1 MASSSSY
8 LFLFSFISI
17 YETITLP
24 MPSLT
29 LPMNLPGKS
38 ITKSRILLAKIFEGL
53 WDIHLKKSMSKS
65 IVDVIKYGNL
75 QLYRAY
81 SAGFLK
87 LAINDKYIN
96 KQIPFLY
103 MRQCV
108 SKITCLE
115 ENNTK
120 CNMLN
125 NFTFN
130 HLKNL

>member
-1 MASSSSY
+1 MMASSSSY

-75 QLYRAY
+75 
-81 SAGFLK
+81 
-87 LAINDKYIN
+87 
-96 KQIPFLY
+96 
-103 MRQCV
+103 
-108 SKITCLE
+108 
-115 ENNTK
+115 
-120 CNMLN
+120 
-125 NFTFN
+125 
-130 HLKNL
+130 